1 MRRTSRPW
9 IRGARDSNRK
19 PPARMAERT
28 YRIHTAAEL
37 SGVSA
42 ELIRAWERRYG
53 VPRPQRTPAGYRV
66 YTGQDVALLRR
77 MKQLTAE
84 GMSIREAA
92 AWASREAAQGPEVP
106 PLLDPGEGP
115 RPEAWRQAVL
125 AAAERYDQVAVSQV
139 LDEVLAALPPLKAF
153 DEVLAPLQRAVGD
166 RWHAGTLTVAQ
177 EHLVSQVVRARLV
190 SLLHA
195 APQNAGHRHAVL
207 GCFPDEEHEVGL
219 LGTALRLRHA
229 GLRVSLL
236 GPRVP
241 VKELGL
247 MVAQLRPHLVGLSAV
262 ADPGAA
268 AFEQTLGALMAA
280 LPPGVSVWVGGPAA
294 LRHASLCE
302 RHGARVFRP
311 GDDWAALWT

>member
-1 MRRTSRPW
+1 
-9 IRGARDSNRK
+9 
-19 PPARMAERT
+19 MAERT

-77 MKQLTAE
+77 MKQLTDE

-92 AWASREAAQGPEVP
+92 AWAAREAAQAPEAPPVP
-106 PLLDPGEGP
+106 VPGAGASDGP
-115 RPEAWRQAVL
+115 RLEAWREAVL
-125 AAAERYDQVAVSQV
+125 AAAERYDQESVSLI

-153 DEVLAPLQRAVGD
+153 DEVLAPLQRSVGD

-190 SLLHA
+190 GLLHA
-195 APQNAGHRHAVL
+195 APQNLGHRHAVL

-236 GPRVP
+236 GQRVP
-241 VKELGL
+241 VKDLGL
-247 MVAQLRPHLVGLSAV
+247 MVARLRPHLVGLSAV

-268 AFEQTLGALMAA
+268 AFAQSLGTLKAA
-280 LPPGVSVWVGGPAA
+280 LPPDVPVWVGGPAA
-294 LRHASLCE
+294 LRHAALCE
-302 RHGARVFRP
+302 RQGVRVFRP
-311 GDDWAALWT
+311 GDDWATLWA